1 MPYKNEHA
9 CRINSP
15 DKYEQFNRVNCDQKH
30 DGKCIDVIY
39 GVKDG
44 KSEIQALRY
53 KKDIWTEEAARDHC
67 KSREGTFEP
76 AAGEEKDINNE
87 PERRYFP
94 IQEMRAIEEDDG
106 KLIIEG
112 YPIVY
117 EVYAPIWGFR
127 EIIRRGAATEAL
139 KTSDEM
145 VLWDHESSQP
155 MARRSNGTL
164 EVKEDDRGVFI
175 HADVSKTI
183 WGRNGYEAIKNK
195 VIDKMSFA
203 FDVDPDGEKW
213 RIDEVE
219 GVRIET
225 REIVQFAQIYDYS
238 PVSYPAYKQTIVD
251 ARSREL
257 ALRNKPE
264 PGAPGEAGAAALEVR
279 KEARANIEQLRKHN
293 LERCNYET

>member
-15 DKYEQFNRVNCDQKH
+15 DKYEKFNRVNCDQKH

-94 IQEMRAIEEDDG
+94 IQDMRTVEENEG

-145 VLWDHESSQP
+145 VLWDH
-155 MARRSNGTL
+155 
-164 EVKEDDRGVFI
+164 
-175 HADVSKTI
+175 
-183 WGRNGYEAIKNK
+183 
-195 VIDKMSFA
+195 
-203 FDVDPDGEKW
+203 
-213 RIDEVE
+213 
-219 GVRIET
+219 
-225 REIVQFAQIYDYS
+225 
-238 PVSYPAYKQTIVD
+238 
-251 ARSREL
+251 
-257 ALRNKPE
+257 
-264 PGAPGEAGAAALEVR
+264 
-279 KEARANIEQLRKHN
+279 
-293 LERCNYET
+293 